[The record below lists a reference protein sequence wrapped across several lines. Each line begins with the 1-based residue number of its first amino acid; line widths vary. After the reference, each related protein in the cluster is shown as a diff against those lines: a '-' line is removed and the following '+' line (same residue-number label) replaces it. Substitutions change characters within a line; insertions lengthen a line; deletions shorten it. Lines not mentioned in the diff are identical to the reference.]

1 MALAKNCSAL
11 HKTRKVQAILNKLWK
26 EKSEEVLKKTGTL
39 ANFQWKDFKAG
50 FKKGF
55 MERCKAHKTRRGPPR
70 RTKVPHLQ

>member
-1 MALAKNCSAL
+1 MALAKKSCTAL
-11 HKTRKVQAILNKLWK
+11 HKTRKVQAILNKVWK

-55 MERCKAHKTRRGPPR
+55 METCKSRRTNAPLKESKTRR
-70 RTKVPHLQ
+70 K

>member
-1 MALAKNCSAL
+1 MALAKKSCSEL

-39 ANFQWKDFKAG
+39 AHFQWKDFKAG

-55 MERCKAHKTRRGPPR
+55 MEICKSRRSALKTR
-70 RTKVPHLQ
+70 KQI